1 MMLRAVCRPA
11 EPRGDVTTRH
21 LFTGDLVWS
30 RPWMGYDAMAG
41 HLAVGC
47 SGFIGV
53 QTLVSDDLEIIRRVL
68 QGEIDRFA
76 ELITRYQQH
85 VAKIT
90 NRHVP
95 SDSVAEVA
103 HDVFVRAYSSL
114 SSFSGQTPFEH
125 WLSGI
130 AVRTCYDFW
139 RARRREELP
148 VSSLAT
154 EHQAWMDHVLAAV
167 PQRFTLVGYSMG
179 GRIALHVAL
188 AAPARVARLVLV
200 ASTAGIED
208 ERQRALR
215 READAAL
222 AREFERS
229 TIEQV
234 ADRWMAQ
241 PLFAAE
247 PAAARAIHAR
257 IMPLM
262 QINFVE
268 SSPGPVK
275 AAMAAMGLIEEVYRL
290 PLVAPRAESKERISS
305 VLKDLGVLKAALV

>member
-1 MMLRAVCRPA
+1 M
-11 EPRGDVTTRH
+11 
-21 LFTGDLVWS
+21 FTVVVWS
-30 RPWMGYDAMAG
+30 RPWMSYDAMAG

-85 VAKIT
+85 VAKIA

-95 SDSVAEVA
+95 SDRVAEVA

-148 VSSLAT
+148 VSALAT
-154 EHQAWMDHVLAAV
+154 EHQVWMDHVLAAESDE
-167 PQRFTLVGYSMG
+167 QFREQARRQEASELLQW
-179 GRIALHVAL
+179 ALNHLSAEN
-188 AAPARVARLVLV
+188 RLVLTLV
-200 ASTAGIED
+200 HLDGYSVREAAGLLGWTVVNVKVRAHRA
-208 ERQRALR
+208 RQMLRAL
-215 READAAL
+215 L
-222 AREFERS
+222 LERKRQDDD
-229 TIEQV
+229 TTQ
-234 ADRWMAQ
+234 R
-241 PLFAAE
+241 
-247 PAAARAIHAR
+247 
-257 IMPLM
+257 
-262 QINFVE
+262 
-268 SSPGPVK
+268 
-275 AAMAAMGLIEEVYRL
+275 
-290 PLVAPRAESKERISS
+290 
-305 VLKDLGVLKAALV
+305 